1 MIEVFGWTAA
11 AIGLAVGIPQLI
23 RILRSGT
30 SAGVS
35 LRLWQLNAATTV
47 SWAVHGVLT
56 DTPQMQ
62 VPNLSGAVVA
72 VGIVLFVCRDRRQPF
87 LVQLVL
93 PLLVAVALSSVDIF
107 LGAVAFGLIVAV
119 PQLIGQFAQTRDL
132 LFEPDL
138 TGVSVV
144 FLLVFC
150 LIQTMWWI
158 FGIVQLDW
166 ALIICAGL
174 MVLSTVANVI
184 IYAVRRMR
192 AARSAAAVALAR

>member
-62 VPNLSGAVVA
+62 VPNLIGAVVA

-93 PLLVAVALSSVDIF
+93 PLLVVAMVMHLAKTVALLHAVMLMAMAASLA
-107 LGAVAFGLIVAV
+107 LGITALVVALLLGVTWVLPVVATAV
-119 PQLIGQFAQTRDL
+119 TL
-132 LFEPDL
+132 LHASP
-138 TGVSVV
+138 
-144 FLLVFC
+144 LLQS
-150 LIQTMWWI
+150 L
-158 FGIVQLDW
+158 
-166 ALIICAGL
+166 
-174 MVLSTVANVI
+174 
-184 IYAVRRMR
+184 R
-192 AARSAAAVALAR
+192 AASRLHPTMHASVPHAPRVDFV